1 MRPPE
6 KVLRDAQ
13 ECLSR
18 GGGALQALPSVIRR
32 ILEDGVWRQLPDK
45 HGECFPDFPSFV
57 EYPLWWGLET
67 KYDRLVQFCR
77 DDRECHALLL
87 EQLEPAGKRGAPE
100 GNQNRAK
107 ERENEPDNIRIEPY
121 GTSSDHTLRRL
132 KRDRPDLAERVIAGD
147 LSANAAAI
155 EAGFRRPMKSIPIDS
170 PGSAVK
176 ALLRVFDRNDL
187 LAALE
192 DA

>member
-32 ILEDGVWRQLPDK
+32 ILEDSVWRQLPDK

-87 EQLEPAGKRGAPE
+87 EQLPEAGPVGRPST
-100 GNQNRAK
+100 GNLRVTKLK
-107 ERENEPDNIRIEPY
+107 ETD
-121 GTSSDHTLRRL
+121 TSQTVLQRLRRH
-132 KRDRPDLAERVIAGD
+132 RPDLAERVIAGD

-170 PGSAVK
+170 PESAVK
-176 ALLRVFDRNDL
+176 ALLRVFDRADL